1 MKIHRSLVLSSG
13 ILALALACCRP
24 AAAQTEIVKVD
35 WEISRL
41 QGKDRG
47 PFVPVTELKASPE
60 TKFSDNLRAIVTLK
74 NPSAKPVEGLVLSY
88 SVRLRL
94 LKTGD
99 APEKAFWG
107 VPFHIEE
114 VRVSKITPGAERPAR
129 ILRFELQEQLKKLRG
144 TGFMPV
150 AIKLEVMLC
159 PRQGDEAAG
168 LVRESA
174 LNILP

>member
-1 MKIHRSLVLSSG
+1 MKTYKALLSSAAVLVLG
-13 ILALALACCRP
+13 LVLCRP

-41 QGKDRG
+41 QGKNRS
-47 PFVPVTELKASPE
+47 PFVPVSELKASPD
-60 TKFSDNLRAIVTLK
+60 TKFSDNLRALVTLK
-74 NPSAKPVEGLVLSY
+74 NPSAKPVEGLVLNY
-88 SVRLRL
+88 SVRLQL
-94 LKTGD
+94 LKKGD

-107 VPFHIEE
+107 VPFHVEE
-114 VRVSKITPGAERPAR
+114 VRVSSINPGAERTAR
-129 ILRFELQEQLKKLRG
+129 ILRFELREQLKKLRG
-144 TGFMPV
+144 TGFLPV

-159 PRQGDEAAG
+159 PRQGDQASG

>member
-1 MKIHRSLVLSSG
+1 MKISKILVPAALLAMG
-13 ILALALACCRP
+13 LALCRP
-24 AAAQTEIVKVD
+24 AAAQTEVVKVD

-41 QGKDRG
+41 QGKART
-47 PFVPVTELKASPE
+47 PFASVTELKASPDV
-60 TKFSDNLRAIVTLK
+60 KFADNLRAIVTLK
-74 NPSAKPVEGLVLSY
+74 NTSARPVEGLVLRY
-88 SVRLRL
+88 SVRLML
-94 LKTGD
+94 LKKGD

-107 VPFHIEE
+107 VPFHVEE
-114 VRVSKITPGAERPAR
+114 VRVSKIGPASERPAR

-144 TGFMPV
+144 TGFLPT

-159 PRQGDEAAG
+159 PRLGDEPAG

>member
-1 MKIHRSLVLSSG
+1 MKIRRALVLSAAV
-13 ILALALACCRP
+13 LALALFCRP
-24 AAAQTEIVKVD
+24 AAAQTGIVKVD

-41 QGKDRG
+41 QGKNRA
-47 PFVPVTELKASPE
+47 PFVPVTELKASPD

-74 NPSAKPVEGLVLSY
+74 NPTARPVEGLVLRY
-88 SVRLRL
+88 SVRLLL
-94 LKTGD
+94 LKKGD

-107 VPFHIEE
+107 VPFHVEE
-114 VRVSKITPGAERPAR
+114 VRVSKIGPGAERPAR

-144 TGFMPV
+144 TGFLPTAV
-150 AIKLEVMLC
+150 KLEVMLC
-159 PRQGDEAAG
+159 PRLGDEAAG